1 MKVPARIAKILSA
14 SIVGAVLAATPLF
27 AQSENVNVTYNHDFA
42 FNKIKSYTWARVQ
55 TTDPMLEPR
64 LTAAVDH
71 MLQGLGWHLVSK
83 NADLVVSAVESDDSR
98 GYATF
103 YRQLTG
109 YTWQRSWGN
118 GGFADESASL
128 RTVPAGTVVL
138 DMYNP
143 ADKKLIWRGVAS
155 EPVAAKEKTKQD
167 DTDKVVKIMFESFP
181 PRSGGPMAP
190 NQFEVPASN
199 SGVTPTGTNP

>member
-1 MKVPARIAKILSA
+1 MKNLLAK
-14 SIVGAVLAATPLF
+14 VFGATVLCVVVAGTPLC
-27 AQSENVNVTYNHDFA
+27 AQNVNVSYDHGFA
-42 FNKIKSYTWARVQ
+42 FNGVKSYTWAKVQ

-64 LTAAVDH
+64 MTAAVDH

-83 NADLVVSAVESDDSR
+83 NANLVVSAVESDDAG

-103 YRQLTG
+103 YRQLVG
-109 YTWQRSWGN
+109 YSWQRSWNN
-118 GGFADESASL
+118 GGFADETASL
-128 RTVPAGTVVL
+128 RMVPAGTLVL

-143 ADKKLIWRGVAS
+143 ADKKLVWRGIAS
-155 EPVAAKEKTKQD
+155 EPVGAKEKTKQD
-167 DTDKVVKIMFESFP
+167 DTDNAVKSMFASFP
-181 PRSGGPMAP
+181 PKSGGPMAP